1 MSLLDEFLERCS
13 LMILVIITDCIFY
26 ELIATNFA
34 EGHESTALKITCS
47 VETFFKEIFLVFIV
61 SFQSLNMRLI
71 KKTQVLDENW
81 NTRIENVE

>member
-1 MSLLDEFLERCS
+1 MSLLDEFLESCS
-13 LMILVIITDCIFY
+13 LTILVIIADCIFY

-34 EGHESTALKITCS
+34 ERNESTTLKKHLQCGD
-47 VETFFKEIFLVFIV
+47 FKEIFLVFIV

-81 NTRIENVE
+81 NMRIENVQ